1 MLKYLPLVWA
11 GLWRKPVRTVF
22 TFASIVIAFLL
33 FGLLQGVD
41 TYFGKVVE
49 DARLDRLLVQN
60 RIRVIEPLPRTY
72 QPRLAQ
78 LAGVAA
84 VTHSTWFGGYYQS
97 LKNFTASFAVDIE
110 SFVKV
115 YPEVKL
121 PAALAA
127 EMSRTATAAVIG
139 PGLARRFGWRVGDQ
153 VTLQSATWT
162 QQRGEPWRF
171 RIIGVYGCD
180 GCISAS
186 LFLINYSYFN
196 MARTF
201 TRNTV
206 GQFVVRVDNP
216 RDAGRIA
223 FAIDELF
230 ANSQAET
237 RTQSEQDSAQAQLKR
252 IGDVSF
258 FVRAIL
264 GAVFFALLL
273 LTSNTAMQSFRE
285 RTPEYAV
292 LKTVGYSDATLAVL
306 VTAEALVL
314 SLAAAAAGLMLA
326 TAAATLAQ
334 LAAGMQLQGSVP
346 VLVLLLGLLLAVLV
360 AAIAS
365 AIPSW
370 RASRLSVV
378 AALAVQ

>member
-11 GLWRKPVRTVF
+11 GLWRKPVRTLF
-22 TFASIVIAFLL
+22 TFASIAIAFLL

-41 TYFGKVVE
+41 TYFGKVVD
-49 DARLDRLLVQN
+49 DANLDRLLVQN
-60 RIRVIEPLPRTY
+60 RIRVIEPLPQTY
-72 QPRLAQ
+72 QQRIAGVP
-78 LAGVAA
+78 GVAA

-97 LKNFTASFAVDIE
+97 PTNFTASFAVDIE
-110 SFVKV
+110 SFVDV
-115 YPEVKL
+115 YREVEL
-121 PAALAA
+121 APAVVA

-139 PGLARRFGWRVGDQ
+139 PGLARRFGWRVGDE
-153 VTLQSATWT
+153 VPLQSPVWL
-162 QQRGEPWRF
+162 QKRGGGWKF
-171 RIIGVYGCD
+171 RIVGIYRCQD
-180 GCISAS
+180 CISAN
-186 LFLINYSYFN
+186 LFLLNYSYFN
-196 MARTF
+196 AARSLTP
-201 TRNTV
+201 NTV
-206 GQFVVRVDNP
+206 GQFVVRVADA

-230 ANSQAET
+230 VNSQAET
-237 RTQSEQDSAQAQLKR
+237 RTQSEQQSAQAQLKR

-264 GAVFFALLL
+264 GAVFFAMLL

-285 RTPEYAV
+285 RTAEYAV
-292 LKTVGYSDATLAVL
+292 LKTVGYGDATLAML

-314 SLAAAAAGLMLA
+314 CMVAAAAGLLLA
-326 TAAATLAQ
+326 AGVAALAQ
-334 LAAGMQLQGSVP
+334 IAAGMQLQGSVP
-346 VLVLLLGLLLAVLV
+346 ALVLLMGLVLAALLAAV
-360 AAIAS
+360 AS

>member
-22 TFASIVIAFLL
+22 TFASIAIAFLL

-41 TYFGKVVE
+41 TYFGKVID

-60 RIRVIEPLPRTY
+60 RIRVIEPLPQTH
-72 QPRLAQ
+72 QPRIAR

-97 LKNFTASFAVDIE
+97 LRNFTASFAVDIE
-110 SFVKV
+110 SFIEV

-121 PAALAA
+121 SPAVVG
-127 EMSRTATAAVIG
+127 EMRRMATAAVIG
-139 PGLARRFGWRVGDQ
+139 PGLARRYGWRVGDE
-153 VTLQSATWT
+153 VPLQSATWT

-171 RIIGVYGCD
+171 RIVGVYECD
-180 GCISAS
+180 ACISAS

-196 MARTF
+196 MARSF
-201 TRNTV
+201 TQNTV
-206 GQFVVRVDNP
+206 GQFVVRVDDP

-230 ANSQAET
+230 ANSRAET
-237 RTQSEQDSAQAQLKR
+237 RTQSEQESAQAQLER

-285 RTPEYAV
+285 RTSEYAV
-292 LKTVGYSDATLAVL
+292 LKTVGYGDVTLAVL
-306 VTAEALVL
+306 VAAEALVL
-314 SLAAAAAGLMLA
+314 CLVAAVAGLLLA

-334 LAAGMQLQGSVP
+334 IAAGMQLQGSVP
-346 VLVLLLGLLLAVLV
+346 VVVLLLGLFLAALV